1 MRICIYN
8 KYIDYIY
15 IYTYIIIYHHFNL
28 SIYPVE
34 ILNDQA
40 RCHLGRDLV
49 ISPTAGGH
57 NLNQQLHAA
66 LSKICPQHS
75 HGNAMGNAIEKN
87 TESLG
92 FV

>member
-1 MRICIYN
+1 
-8 KYIDYIY
+8 
-15 IYTYIIIYHHFNL
+15 
-28 SIYPVE
+28 VE

-75 HGNAMGNAIEKN
+75 HGNAMGNAIEKHN
-87 TESLG
+87 HWVLYDFLISSGAGSSSAAPFGLSG
-92 FV
+92 LQ

>member
-1 MRICIYN
+1 
-8 KYIDYIY
+8 
-15 IYTYIIIYHHFNL
+15 
-28 SIYPVE
+28 VE

-75 HGNAMGNAIEKN
+75 HGNAMGNAIEKTQN
-87 TESLG
+87 HWVLYEFLISSGAGSSSAAPFGLSG
-92 FV
+92 LQ